1 MYLGNSYSSNKDP
14 VRSINTALFSKAA
27 GQILNKFH
35 DFRKAESG
43 IYLMIYPFSFD
54 V

>member
-1 MYLGNSYSSNKDP
+1 MYLAASSFSTQDP

-27 GQILNKFH
+27 QVLNRFH
-35 DFRKAESG
+35 DFKKVESV
-43 IYLMIYPFSFD
+43 IYLMTYPFSFD